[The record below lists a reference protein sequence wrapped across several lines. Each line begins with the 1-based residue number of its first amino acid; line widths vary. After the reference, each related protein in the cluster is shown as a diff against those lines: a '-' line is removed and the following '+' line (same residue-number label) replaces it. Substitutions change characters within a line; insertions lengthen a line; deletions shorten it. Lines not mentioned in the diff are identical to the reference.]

1 MKNLGTKKLETY
13 RLILRKFTLDDAK
26 DMFNNYGSDSDTSK
40 YLVWNTHKNIEDSI
54 SYIKDVLEKYK
65 KDSFYCW
72 GVVLKETNALFGA
85 ISVIDLD
92 IKNHTA
98 EVGYCYG
105 SKWWGNGY
113 ATESFRRV
121 IAFLFD
127 EVGIETIYADHYL
140 DNVASGRVMEK
151 CGLKK
156 EGILR
161 KRMYDKNGNLSDL
174 VSYSILKEEY
184 LHSKKVEI
192 IDLV

>member
-1 MKNLGTKKLETY
+1 MKNLGTKELETE

-105 SKWWGNGY
+105 SKWWRNGY
-113 ATESFRRV
+113 AAESFKRV

>member
-1 MKNLGTKKLETY
+1 MKNLGTKDLETE

-105 SKWWGNGY
+105 SKWWRNGY
-113 ATESFRRV
+113 AAESFKRV

>member
-1 MKNLGTKKLETY
+1 MKNLGTKKLETE

-54 SYIKDVLEKYK
+54 SYIKDVLEKYQ
-65 KDSFYCW
+65 KDNFYCW

-105 SKWWGNGY
+105 SKWWRNGY
-113 ATESFRRV
+113 ATESFKRV

-161 KRMYDKNGNLSDL
+161 KRMYDKEGILNDL

-184 LHSKKVEI
+184 LNEKIK
-192 IDLV
+192 ID

>member
-1 MKNLGTKKLETY
+1 MKNLGTKELETE

-54 SYIKDVLEKYK
+54 SYIKDVLEKYQ
-65 KDSFYCW
+65 KDNFYCW

-113 ATESFRRV
+113 ATESFKRV
-121 IAFLFD
+121 IQFLFD
-127 EVGIETIYADHYL
+127 DVGVETIYADHCL
-140 DNVASGRVMEK
+140 SNLASGKVMEK

-161 KRMYDKNGNLSDL
+161 KRMYDKEGILNDL

-184 LHSKKVEI
+184 LNKKI
-192 IDLV
+192 RI

>member
-1 MKNLGTKKLETY
+1 MKNLGTKELETE

-65 KDSFYCW
+65 KDNFYCW
-72 GVVLKETNALFGA
+72 GVVLKKTNALFGA

-105 SKWWGNGY
+105 SKWWRNGY
-113 ATESFRRV
+113 AAESFKRV

-184 LHSKKVEI
+184 LYSKKVEI

>member
-1 MKNLGTKKLETY
+1 MKNLGTKELETE

-40 YLVWNTHKNIEDSI
+40 YLVWDTHKNIEDSI

-65 KDSFYCW
+65 KDNFYCW
-72 GVVLKETNALFGA
+72 GVVLKSDNVLIGA

-92 IKNHTA
+92 VKNQTA
-98 EVGYCYG
+98 EIGYCYG

-113 ATESFRRV
+113 ATESFKRV
-121 IAFLFD
+121 IQFLFD
-127 EVGIETIYADHYL
+127 EVGIETIYADHCL
-140 DNVASGRVMEK
+140 SNLASGKVMGK

-161 KRMYDKNGNLSDL
+161 KRMYDKEGILNDL

-184 LHSKKVEI
+184 LNKKI
-192 IDLV
+192 RN